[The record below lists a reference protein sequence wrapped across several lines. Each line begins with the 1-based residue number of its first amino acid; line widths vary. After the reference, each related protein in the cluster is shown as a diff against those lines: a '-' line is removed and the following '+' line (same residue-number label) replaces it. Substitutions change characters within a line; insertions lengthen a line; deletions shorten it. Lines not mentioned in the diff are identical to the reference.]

1 MKCLN
6 YCVLLALSLLSSC
19 SESEYISVPDINFE
33 KAIIGLGYDDIIDG
47 RVLKKNIASV
57 EKLNVDFTGM
67 TGQAFLQISDLT
79 GLEGFI
85 SLTHL
90 SCYNN
95 LLTNLDLS
103 QNRSLTNLT
112 CPSNKLTSL
121 DLSQNIALL
130 TLMCYDNELAKLD
143 ISQNTALTNLNCV
156 NNKLAK
162 LDITQNK
169 VLESL
174 VCSHNKLTSLDV
186 TQNTDLTS
194 LNCVNNEV
202 AYLDV
207 TENTALVSLECND
220 NKLNS
225 LDVSQNTALA
235 ILNYNL
241 SIVGYSELTSGKVFN
256 TNVEQKNDCVI
267 YNSLGIPYVIEEA
280 VLDLGGENEYRIE
293 LKGWKNGKIQKWGII
308 RYSGINASVGFY
320 DKDDVPDII
329 VKTGNGDKSLGF
341 LSLLDNNS
349 HLLNEDIPL
358 IINNSSPYN
367 IDFQSENR
375 EDPDTWNNNQNNPY
389 KIFSA
394 ENYFVSVPKINWLS
408 FTEKYNINESNLSG
422 KDYLLLAEKA
432 SMGEKFDK
440 TSPFLVFALMLKGL
454 EEVNKNPED
463 WEKYN
468 MSFDSHYRNFDENY
482 LSAVINEYYGY
493 WKQDLLVPFTLHNCG
508 EGNNLHML
516 CYRGSQSD
524 KRRSIYNQKL
534 EKIKGQL
541 DSGLNVLLNDV
552 LKKKSAF
559 SISEDSHLWTLY
571 KESIQRNAFVD
582 LISQTI
588 NDNIFLEINI
598 GFEKSDSLLNAYY
611 KQLMSKAD
619 SNGNISWGDETNS
632 TNRSS
637 KTIRQKQRNWIKYK
651 EACAKFFSQLNSKY
665 SKEFWLNYF
674 TIIQAEKLH
683 DLAGCNCWS
692 NYYSYSNKALN
703 DSKYYKLHFS
713 VLDDY
718 NCNAYLFNG
727 EMDEGC

>member
-33 KAIIGLGYDDIIDG
+33 KAIIGLGYDDLIDG

-67 TGQAFLQISDLT
+67 TDQTFQQISDLT

-95 LLTNLDLS
+95 LLTSLDLS
-103 QNRSLTNLT
+103 QNKALTFLT

-130 TLMCYDNELAKLD
+130 TLMCYDNKLAKLD
-143 ISQNTALTNLNCV
+143 ITQNTALTNLNCV
-156 NNKLAK
+156 NNELAK
-162 LDITQNK
+162 
-169 VLESL
+169 
-174 VCSHNKLTSLDV
+174 LDV
-186 TQNTDLTS
+186 TQNTALIS
-194 LNCVNNEV
+194 LW
-202 AYLDV
+202 
-207 TENTALVSLECND
+207 CND

-225 LDVSQNTALA
+225 LDLSQNTALA
-235 ILNYNL
+235 SLNYNL

-256 TNVEQKNDCVI
+256 TNVEQKNDCII
-267 YNSLGIPYVIEEA
+267 YNSLGIPYVIEETE
-280 VLDLGGENEYRIE
+280 LDLGGENEYRIV
-293 LKGWKNGKIQKWGII
+293 LKGWKNGKIQKWGIV

-329 VKTGNGDKSLGF
+329 VKTGNSGESLGF
-341 LSLLDNNS
+341 LSLLDNN

-375 EDPDTWNNNQNNPY
+375 EDPNLWNNNQNNPY

-394 ENYFVSVPKINWLS
+394 ENYFVSAPKITWIS
-408 FTEKYNINESNLSG
+408 FTEKYNIDESNLAG

-508 EGNNLHML
+508 GGNNLHML
-516 CYRGSQSD
+516 CYRSSQAD

-541 DSGLNVLLNDV
+541 DSGLTILLTDV
-552 LKKKSAF
+552 LEKKSAF
-559 SISEDSHLWTLY
+559 AISEDSHLWTLY

-582 LISQTI
+582 LISQTF
-588 NDNIFLEINI
+588 NDNLFLEVNI
-598 GFEKSDSLLNAYY
+598 GFGKSDSLLNAYY

-632 TNRSS
+632 TDRSS

-651 EACAKFFSQLNSKY
+651 EASAKFFSQLNSKY

-703 DSKYYKLHFS
+703 DSRYYKLHFS

-718 NCNAYLFNG
+718 NCNIYIVND
-727 EMDEGC
+727 EMNEGC

>member
-33 KAIIGLGYDDIIDG
+33 KAIIGLGYDDLIDG

-67 TGQAFLQISDLT
+67 TDQTFQQISDLT

-95 LLTNLDLS
+95 LLTTLDLS
-103 QNRSLTNLT
+103 QNRALTNLTCPSNKLTSLDLSQNRALTFLT

-143 ISQNTALTNLNCV
+143 ISQNRALTNLNCV
-156 NNKLAK
+156 NNELAK
-162 LDITQNK
+162 
-169 VLESL
+169 
-174 VCSHNKLTSLDV
+174 LDV
-186 TQNTDLTS
+186 TQNTALIS
-194 LNCVNNEV
+194 LW
-202 AYLDV
+202 
-207 TENTALVSLECND
+207 CND

-225 LDVSQNTALA
+225 LDLSQNTALA
-235 ILNYNL
+235 SLNYNL

-256 TNVEQKNDCVI
+256 TNVEQKNDCII
-267 YNSLGIPYVIEEA
+267 YNSLGIPYVIEET
-280 VLDLGGENEYRIE
+280 VLEMGGGNEYKIE
-293 LKGWKNGKIQKWGII
+293 LKGWKNGKIQKWGIV

-329 VKTGNGDKSLGF
+329 VKTGNGDESLGF

-349 HLLNEDIPL
+349 HLLNADIPL

-375 EDPDTWNNNQNNPY
+375 EDPNLWNNNQNNPY

-394 ENYFVSVPKINWLS
+394 ENYFVSAPKITWIS
-408 FTEKYNINESNLSG
+408 FTEKYNIDESNLAG

-508 EGNNLHML
+508 GGNNLHML
-516 CYRGSQSD
+516 CYRSSQAD

-541 DSGLNVLLNDV
+541 DSGLTILLTDV
-552 LKKKSAF
+552 LEKKSAF
-559 SISEDSHLWTLY
+559 AISEDSHLWTLY

-582 LISQTI
+582 LISQTF
-588 NDNIFLEINI
+588 NDNLFLEVNI
-598 GFEKSDSLLNAYY
+598 GFGKSDSLLNAYY
-611 KQLMSKAD
+611 KKLMSKAD

-632 TNRSS
+632 TDRSS

-703 DSKYYKLHFS
+703 DSRYYKLHFS

-718 NCNAYLFNG
+718 NCNIYIVND
-727 EMDEGC
+727 EMNEGC

>member
-33 KAIIGLGYDDIIDG
+33 KAIIGLGYDDLIDG

-67 TGQAFLQISDLT
+67 TDQTFQQISDLT

-95 LLTNLDLS
+95 LLTTLDLS
-103 QNRSLTNLT
+103 QNRALTNLTCPSNKLTSLDLSQNRALTFLT

-143 ISQNTALTNLNCV
+143 ISQNRALTNLNCV
-156 NNKLAK
+156 NNELAK
-162 LDITQNK
+162 
-169 VLESL
+169 
-174 VCSHNKLTSLDV
+174 LDV
-186 TQNTDLTS
+186 TQNTALIS
-194 LNCVNNEV
+194 LW
-202 AYLDV
+202 
-207 TENTALVSLECND
+207 CND

-225 LDVSQNTALA
+225 LDLSQNTALA
-235 ILNYNL
+235 SLNYNL

-256 TNVEQKNDCVI
+256 TNVEQKNDCII
-267 YNSLGIPYVIEEA
+267 YNSLGIPYVIEET
-280 VLDLGGENEYRIE
+280 VLEMGGGNEYKIE
-293 LKGWKNGKIQKWGII
+293 LKGWKNGKIQKWGIV

-329 VKTGNGDKSLGF
+329 VKTGNGDESLGF

-349 HLLNEDIPL
+349 HLLNADIPL

-375 EDPDTWNNNQNNPY
+375 EDPNLWNNNQNNPY

-394 ENYFVSVPKINWLS
+394 ENYFVSAPKITWIS
-408 FTEKYNINESNLSG
+408 FTEKYNIDESNLAG

-482 LSAVINEYYGY
+482 LSSVINEYYGY

-508 EGNNLHML
+508 GGNNLHML
-516 CYRGSQSD
+516 CYRSSQAD

-541 DSGLNVLLNDV
+541 DSGLTILLTDV
-552 LKKKSAF
+552 LEKKSAF
-559 SISEDSHLWTLY
+559 AISEDSHLWTLY

-582 LISQTI
+582 LISQTF
-588 NDNIFLEINI
+588 NDNLFLEVNI
-598 GFEKSDSLLNAYY
+598 GFGKSDSLLNAYY
-611 KQLMSKAD
+611 KKLMSKAD

-632 TNRSS
+632 TDRSS

-651 EACAKFFSQLNSKY
+651 EASAKFFSQLNSKY

-703 DSKYYKLHFS
+703 DSRYYKLHFS

-718 NCNAYLFNG
+718 NCNIYIVND
-727 EMDEGC
+727 EMNEGC